1 MANGIIVG
9 AVATLSLALAWAWR
23 RHYSTWKIE
32 DFLAAAIFPLA
43 LAAALLLF
51 LKTPF
56 RETGSEVPSV
66 FAYAPSRLLHSPKAS
81 LVAAGFMAGAF
92 LFATLF
98 WVHHRLG
105 AYRPPYALLG
115 ALLCYLALFTLAGTA
130 SLATTIHAHAPAAGF
145 GLMACAI
152 LFRRGEEGPPQGFA
166 LLFST
171 LFTSLSILSAPVA
184 VALPVAIAVHL
195 WLAWSRHI
203 AIRYLL
209 FLLVVGGVL
218 TATLFLLG
226 GTFSRPAWKT
236 EFGEPAK
243 TFLQQGWQVLVLL
256 PFAVGFRMRHT
267 DMEDSRLRRDAAVL
281 PLLAGLSL
289 IPTSL
294 MDAAAG
300 GPGATC
306 FHALFYLVAALS
318 LLLTSSGGT
327 GGDEMS
333 RRWARG
339 LLVGLAGGLLFF
351 AFAQVREAWKTT
363 AWLVD

>member
-1 MANGIIVG
+1 
-9 AVATLSLALAWAWR
+9 
-23 RHYSTWKIE
+23 
-32 DFLAAAIFPLA
+32 
-43 LAAALLLF
+43 
-51 LKTPF
+51 
-56 RETGSEVPSV
+56 
-66 FAYAPSRLLHSPKAS
+66 
-81 LVAAGFMAGAF
+81 
-92 LFATLF
+92 
-98 WVHHRLG
+98 HHRLG

-281 PLLAGLSL
+281 PLL
-289 IPTSL
+289 
-294 MDAAAG
+294 
-300 GPGATC
+300 
-306 FHALFYLVAALS
+306 
-318 LLLTSSGGT
+318 
-327 GGDEMS
+327 
-333 RRWARG
+333 
-339 LLVGLAGGLLFF
+339 
-351 AFAQVREAWKTT
+351 
-363 AWLVD
+363 